1 MIPLFRIVSCLIGI
15 NALLIQALPGTV
27 ISIGGNGT
35 ADLPLGWSVT
45 LNLNGTTYIE
55 SGAGGVSVLF
65 SYQEFAD
72 SHKTIQAINYD
83 GINAVLSADL
93 ER

>member
-65 SYQEFAD
+65 SYQEFVIVIRPSRQSTTMALM
-72 SHKTIQAINYD
+72 QF
-83 GINAVLSADL
+83 
-93 ER
+93 